1 MRAGRKMYQNKY
13 LAKILFSA
21 LFVFAFVCPGYTFCE
36 SGADNTA
43 KYALKDGKC
52 MAYYCKAVNE
62 PYWLGGGGNNC
73 EGMCCSARFRL
84 YNLFKCGKRS
94 PRIYYA
100 Q

>member
-73 EGMCCSARFRL
+73 EGMCSSSGEKLPCCALLFIKPMLERFKL
-84 YNLFKCGKRS
+84 
-94 PRIYYA
+94 
-100 Q
+100 